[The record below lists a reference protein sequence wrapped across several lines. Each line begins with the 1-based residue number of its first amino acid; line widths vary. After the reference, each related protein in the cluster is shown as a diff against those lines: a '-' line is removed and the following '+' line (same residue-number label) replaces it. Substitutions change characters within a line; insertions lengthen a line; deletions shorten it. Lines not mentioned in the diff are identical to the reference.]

1 MSKIIKDQINKL
13 KPSATLAINE
23 KSNKLKRSGKKIYK
37 FGFGQSPF
45 PIPDSIILAL
55 RNSADK
61 NTYLP
66 MQGLEELR
74 SAIANDLNKNNN
86 NQFEYEDII
95 IGPGTKEL
103 MFLTQ
108 IAF

>member
-1 MSKIIKDQINKL
+1 MNKIIKDQIRNL

-23 KSNKLKRSGKKIYK
+23 ESSKLKKAGKKIYK

-55 RNSADK
+55 KNASSK

-66 MQGLEELR
+66 MQGLPELR
-74 SAIANDLNKNNN
+74 ETIA
-86 NQFEYEDII
+86 QFVSSKKSYNYKSDNIL
-95 IGPGTKEL
+95 IGPGSKEL
-103 MFLTQ
+103 MF
-108 IAF
+108 